1 MSEAKPTK
9 GTAYNKRE
17 GYSTVYVFVPI
28 GRGLVQEVAAC
39 GPTEAGQDEQQ
50 ANADLI
56 AEAFTVHNT
65 TGLTPSQ
72 LVERVKELEDT
83 LDHIAKSMTRQL
95 ALIADR
101 APGPYLDKRPVVQ
114 TLHMHAQRA
123 QKALSKARPN
133 TAEPQDVAYALPDF
147 DTVEQHI
154 YGACRRYITQD
165 MLEPIHNLIR
175 EAVDADRASRGQVP
189 AVAAGEPTAFIH
201 WPINGPPRLGW
212 YSQKALNDAILKTYE
227 GHQPDVKLY
236 TAQTAP
242 AAAKEPSP

>member
-1 MSEAKPTK
+1 MGEAKPTPGPCYHHGPSGSQHTAGGFINTTPDRNGSPVICSVY
-9 GTAYNKRE
+9 GTN
-17 GYSTVYVFVPI
+17 
-28 GRGLVQEVAAC
+28 
-39 GPTEAGQDEQQ
+39 GQPHE
-50 ANADLI
+50 ANARLI
-56 AEAFTVHNT
+56 IDAFDTMTV

-72 LVERVKELEDT
+72 LVERVKELEEALQG
-83 LDHIAKSMTRQL
+83 LDEAYCRAGSPLTREERFEDCKR
-95 ALIADR
+95 LIAAR
-101 APGPYLDKRPVVQ
+101 A
-114 TLHMHAQRA
+114 
-123 QKALSKARPN
+123 ALSKARPN
-133 TAEPQDVAYALPDF
+133 TAEPQGVAYALPDF

-175 EAVDADRASRGQVP
+175 EAVDADRASNGGAP
-189 AVAAGEPTAFIH
+189 AGAAREPTAFIH
-201 WPINGPPRLGW
+201 WPIDGPPRLVW